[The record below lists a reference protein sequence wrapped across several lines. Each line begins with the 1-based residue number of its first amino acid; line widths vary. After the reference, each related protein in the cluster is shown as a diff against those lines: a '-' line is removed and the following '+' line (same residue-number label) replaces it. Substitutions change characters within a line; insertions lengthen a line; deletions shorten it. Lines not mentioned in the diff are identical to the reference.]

1 MSKTLNEIREEI
13 DAIDTNVHDLLMRRA
28 ELVNSVASA
37 KKKEGLQIVQPA
49 REAAMIRRLL
59 TRHSG
64 PLPKTTIIG
73 IWRELVGAVA
83 LLQTGLSV
91 CVAGQEN
98 DPTAWELAKQYFGS
112 AVPMKRVGNAAEAIN
127 SVLEDETSFA
137 VMPWPEQGDENPWWG
152 NLFSHKDLSIITAL
166 PYGAENIELA
176 SRKVLILSK
185 IKFMDSGNDISIIGL
200 ELKGD
205 IRRDKIKEELETL
218 GFEVLDIYSAILGV
232 QGQNR
237 IHLVELVGFIRD
249 SESQLKKISKLFG
262 DNYYNSVMIG
272 GYPAM
277 PEIYE
282 DAS

>member
-28 ELVNSVASA
+28 EIVISVASA

-59 TRHSG
+59 ARHNG

-83 LLQTGLSV
+83 LLQTGLKV
-91 CVAGQEN
+91 CVVGQEN
-98 DPTAWELAKQYFGS
+98 DPTAWELAKHYFGG
-112 AVPMKRVGNAAEAIN
+112 AVPMKRVSSAAEAIN

-137 VMPWPEQGDENPWWG
+137 VMPWPVQGDETPWWAH
-152 NLFSHKDLSIITAL
+152 LFAQKDLSIITAL

-176 SRKVLILSK
+176 SRKSLILSK

-205 IRRDKIKEELETL
+205 IRRDKIQEAMETL
-218 GFEVLDIYSAILGV
+218 GIEVHNIYSATSNIHD
-232 QGQNR
+232 QTR
-237 IHLVELVGFIRD
+237 IHLLEIVGFIKD
-249 SESQLKKISKLFG
+249 SESQLKKISELFEG
-262 DNYYNSVMIG
+262 NYYNSVMIG

-277 PEIYE
+277 PEIYK